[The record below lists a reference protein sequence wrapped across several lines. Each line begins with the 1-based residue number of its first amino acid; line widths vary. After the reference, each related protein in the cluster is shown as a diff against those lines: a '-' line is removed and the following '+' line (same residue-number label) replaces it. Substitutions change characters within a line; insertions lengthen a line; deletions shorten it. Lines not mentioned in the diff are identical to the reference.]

1 MAWREEMLAKAQEL
15 SGLASWIAAHPG
27 RAEITGDLPT
37 AIANEIET
45 ARLAADRRTATAK
58 NQRLGLWGT
67 LIAACNGASFERAL
81 ANLDAA
87 EVNLLRL
94 APTEYLRGQ
103 LPSLQSHVNRYL
115 PKDDPRSMRIRGL
128 TSPEPPQ
135 LSDPERDALIAA
147 VHAANSHRRRE
158 LSRLRSFRNLLVGAA
173 LTLFGLAILVA
184 LLGVFHREWLPL
196 CFLPEDKKR
205 FVCPLGDTSVNDPA
219 GADVDDL
226 VGMTSKAADLLII
239 EIVGLVAAALASA
252 IALRRM
258 RGTSTPYA
266 VPVAL
271 ILLKLPAGAL
281 TAVLG
286 LLFMRGG
293 FVPGLTALDTSAQII
308 AWAII
313 FGYAQQVFTRLLD
326 NQGQDIL
333 HDVSGHGPAGD
344 RETRSR

>member
-128 TSPEPPQ
+128 TSP
-135 LSDPERDALIAA
+135 RAT
-147 VHAANSHRRRE
+147 
-158 LSRLRSFRNLLVGAA
+158 AA
-173 LTLFGLAILVA
+173 LRPRA
-184 LLGVFHREWLPL
+184 
-196 CFLPEDKKR
+196 
-205 FVCPLGDTSVNDPA
+205 
-219 GADVDDL
+219 
-226 VGMTSKAADLLII
+226 
-239 EIVGLVAAALASA
+239 
-252 IALRRM
+252 
-258 RGTSTPYA
+258 
-266 VPVAL
+266 
-271 ILLKLPAGAL
+271 
-281 TAVLG
+281 
-286 LLFMRGG
+286 
-293 FVPGLTALDTSAQII
+293 
-308 AWAII
+308 
-313 FGYAQQVFTRLLD
+313 
-326 NQGQDIL
+326 
-333 HDVSGHGPAGD
+333 
-344 RETRSR
+344 